1 MYGGTTVDDAI
12 ERVILTMRRRLGEP
26 MTVDDL
32 ARTARFSK
40 FHFTRIFQRAT
51 GVSPGRFLS
60 AMRLNEAK
68 RLLITTSMKVTEI
81 SYRVGY
87 NSVGTFTSR
96 FSASVG
102 LSPTEYRR
110 LNGYARAIEAA
121 SAPYDDS
128 AGGTT
133 VMTVI
138 HPPATGGLGPTF
150 VGVFPTPIP
159 EGRPVRCAVLDQPR
173 AHRFD
178 RVPTGRWYLLSA
190 LVDPSGFTEGDE
202 SRLIGEPSFVGTY
215 GPFDVHDGVPV
226 LHADIHLQPV
236 RPTDP
241 PILLALVDV
250 SGAGGGVTVE
260 ALHGAPRN
268 RAALALSG

>member
-1 MYGGTTVDDAI
+1 MDEIVKRAVERAI
-12 ERVILTMRRRLGEP
+12 ETMHRNLGERL
-26 MTVDDL
+26 TIDDM
-32 ARTARFSK
+32 ARSAMFSK
-40 FHFTRIFQRAT
+40 FHFSRVFQRVT

-81 SYRVGY
+81 SYSVGY

-110 LNGYARAIEAA
+110 RNGYARAIQADTRAHDE
-121 SAPYDDS
+121 P

-138 HPPATGGLGPTF
+138 HPPATGDLGPTF

-159 EGRPVRCAVLDQPR
+159 EGRPVRCAVLDEPH
-173 AHRFD
+173 AHRFEQ
-178 RVPTGRWYLLSA
+178 VPAGRWYLLSA
-190 LVDPSGFTEGDE
+190 LVDPSGFTTGEQ
-202 SRLIGEPSFVGTY
+202 SRLIGEPSYVGTY

-226 LHADIHLQPV
+226 LHADIQLQPV

-250 SGAGGGVTVE
+250 TGANGGLQVE
-260 ALHGAPRN
+260 ALHGTRN
-268 RAALALSG
+268 RSALALSG

>member
-1 MYGGTTVDDAI
+1 VDDAI
-12 ERVILTMRRRLGEP
+12 ERVILTMQRRLGEP

-68 RLLITTSMKVTEI
+68 RLLITTSMTVTEI

-110 LNGYARAIEAA
+110 RNGYARAIAA
-121 SAPYDDS
+121 YEES

-133 VMTVI
+133 VMTVV
-138 HPPATGGLGPTF
+138 HPPATGDLGPTF

-159 EGRPVRCAVLDQPR
+159 EGRPVRCAVLDEPR
-173 AHRFD
+173 AHRFEQ
-178 RVPTGRWYLLSA
+178 VPAGRWYLLSA
-190 LVDPSGFTEGDE
+190 LVDRSAFSTGEQ

-226 LHADIHLQPV
+226 LHADIRLQPV

-250 SGAGGGVTVE
+250 SGAHGGLKVE
-260 ALHGAPRN
+260 ARHGKPRN
-268 RAALALSG
+268 RQALALSG